1 MPTQTFFNL
10 PKKKQ
15 ELLLKS
21 ARNEFTNTS
30 FENASINQIIK
41 EAGISRGSFYMYFH
55 DKEDLYFYL
64 LEQSKQ
70 FFEKELEHIVDETHG
85 DLFLIFEKMFEK
97 VICYCSKKN
106 HYLFFKQVFTN
117 INGRSEQ
124 RLFFVKENTTNNRLK
139 RDEFLK
145 KIDKSNLNI
154 EEMEDLEEIVGLLLG
169 MTLHTLIHS
178 FHKNLDKEELI
189 DSYHRKLNLLRY
201 GMEKK

>member
-1 MPTQTFFNL
+1 MFF
-10 PKKKQ
+10 
-15 ELLLKS
+15 
-21 ARNEFTNTS
+21 A
-30 FENASINQIIK
+30 
-41 EAGISRGSFYMYFH
+41 
-55 DKEDLYFYL
+55 
-64 LEQSKQ
+64 
-70 FFEKELEHIVDETHG
+70 
-85 DLFLIFEKMFEK
+85 
-97 VICYCSKKN
+97 
-106 HYLFFKQVFTN
+106 
-117 INGRSEQ
+117 
-124 RLFFVKENTTNNRLK
+124 KENTTNNRLK

>member
-85 DLFLIFEKMFEK
+85 DLFLIF
-97 VICYCSKKN
+97 
-106 HYLFFKQVFTN
+106 
-117 INGRSEQ
+117 
-124 RLFFVKENTTNNRLK
+124 
-139 RDEFLK
+139 
-145 KIDKSNLNI
+145 
-154 EEMEDLEEIVGLLLG
+154 
-169 MTLHTLIHS
+169 
-178 FHKNLDKEELI
+178 
-189 DSYHRKLNLLRY
+189 
-201 GMEKK
+201 